1 MRSAAGAGVGRAT
14 ERKGCRDVETEE
26 LNMSHAPPTVK
37 AVQAALVE
45 AIAARASDVLI
56 EPGSDGLRVHYR
68 IDGVLYPQ
76 HVVSEVNR
84 FRPELLGHL
93 KALAR
98 ITPGPSGA
106 PQDGR
111 FAVVVAGRTVD
122 VHLSV
127 IPRQSGEA
135 VVMRLVDLGA
145 VPSVA

>member
-1 MRSAAGAGVGRAT
+1 
-14 ERKGCRDVETEE
+14 
-26 LNMSHAPPTVK
+26 MSHEPTAVK

-45 AIAARASDVLI
+45 AIAARASDVFI
-56 EPGSDGLRVHYR
+56 EPGSDGVRVHYR

-76 HVVSEVNR
+76 QVVSEVNR
-84 FRPELLGHL
+84 FRPEMLGQL

-98 ITPGPSGA
+98 VAPGPSGG

-127 IPRQSGEA
+127 IPQRRGEA

-145 VPSVA
+145 VPSVS